1 MRLKAELRERVEA
14 ARTPDGRLPF
24 LVNDMVIEEQ
34 LCQMR
39 CSYCLTEEYNLLMNV
54 PDARLRLTT
63 DRRTDWLDILDR
75 YHRTVDSPILRLSGG
90 EFFWLRGSTEFVQE
104 ASARYETVQVIT
116 NGVFLTSQRLAALSA
131 LGNCQLNISLD
142 GHTLELNRHRLPPR
156 QHRLHDVI
164 MRNLDAASD
173 RSGRMAM
180 TRPASSSMRLRV
192 PRGTS
197 QARCVATIQ
206 EPPRARTARSTRSM
220 RRR

>member
-14 ARTPDGRLPF
+14 ARTPDGRFPF

-104 ASARYETVQVIT
+104 ASARYEKSMADAKVRHKAEASVSNPLAIDREEGPEGTVT
-116 NGVFLTSQRLAALSA
+116 NL
-131 LGNCQLNISLD
+131 
-142 GHTLELNRHRLPPR
+142 
-156 QHRLHDVI
+156 
-164 MRNLDAASD
+164 
-173 RSGRMAM
+173 
-180 TRPASSSMRLRV
+180 
-192 PRGTS
+192 
-197 QARCVATIQ
+197 
-206 EPPRARTARSTRSM
+206 
-220 RRR
+220 